1 MGVKGLMEAL
11 IPIVYSL
18 IKIPL
23 NVVVAKL
30 QQLDL
35 GGFLYN
41 VDMEGSSLL
50 HMAVESGV
58 VKVC

>member
-1 MGVKGLMEAL
+1 MEAL
-11 IPIVYSL
+11 ISIVFSL
-18 IKIPL
+18 VKIPY

-30 QQLDL
+30 RQLDL
-35 GGFLYN
+35 DGFLYN

-50 HMAVESGV
+50 HIAVESGV